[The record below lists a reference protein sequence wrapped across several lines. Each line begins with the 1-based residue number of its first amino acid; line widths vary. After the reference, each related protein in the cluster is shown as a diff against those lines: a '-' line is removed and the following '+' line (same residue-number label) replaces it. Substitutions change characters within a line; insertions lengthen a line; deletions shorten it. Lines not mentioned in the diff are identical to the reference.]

1 MKKLITI
8 LIISIFAL
16 QSRAQID
23 QRIDEWRSFLPYNDG
38 RWVTQSP
45 DRVYYS
51 TGISL
56 ISVDK
61 NDTDNIQF
69 LDKVNGLSNVGIEQ
83 VTYDPFTEQLIVVY
97 TDSDID
103 IVDGENVF
111 NISDI
116 KENQVLTGDRSV
128 NDILPFQENIIYFG
142 TAFGIVELN
151 LERLEFTNTIFTNIA
166 INELASN
173 GTVIY
178 AATDDGVFT
187 IDIATAQNASDFS
200 SWSLLGPEQGLPDVY
215 EALYIESFDD
225 RLFIV
230 LDEDE
235 IWVEGESGFSP
246 MDLGEFSDLDIQ
258 FLNMGAERLMMGMR
272 NGDQGRVVFVDT
284 DLSLTSGPTD
294 CTNRLLFAVEDETGR
309 IWYADEFS
317 RLRWSGQENGSCTM
331 RITNSPKAE
340 VSLDIDVKGDVVYVA
355 TGGVRENF
363 TPLFNRDG
371 FYILDN
377 GTWNI
382 FDENSL
388 QLIAGLDFLNL
399 FQIET
404 HPSPID
410 NRIYVAS
417 YFEGLLEY
425 DTETGE
431 GTIYKENNSPI
442 LNTEGDP
449 SRERIS
455 GLAFDQNE
463 VLWINNFGAETPL
476 IAMTPEGV
484 WHAFDPAGDNQLAK
498 VVVDDNGFT
507 WSVLVGAGGGVVV
520 HDSNQTPEDPTDD
533 RSIVINSSNSAIETG
548 TINTIGVDLD
558 GEVWVGT
565 NQGPVIFNSS
575 SNLFEGEQLGSV
587 RTVLQDSILAILLE
601 TEDILAIEFDGA
613 NRKWFGTR
621 NGIFVQSPDGEIQ
634 EMRFNVDNSP
644 LFDNQI
650 NALKYDDNT
659 GIMYIST
666 NQGLQSFRTQT
677 LGATNRHS
685 NTVFAY
691 PNPVRP
697 EYQGDIQIRGLARD
711 ANVKITDL
719 NGKLVFETTALG
731 GQAIWDGRDYTGRRA
746 ETGVYLVFSTG
757 EVSFDTPD
765 AFVTKIMIVN

>member
-230 LDEDE
+230 LDED
-235 IWVEGESGFSP
+235 GF
-246 MDLGEFSDLDIQ
+246 G
-258 FLNMGAERLMMGMR
+258 
-272 NGDQGRVVFVDT
+272 
-284 DLSLTSGPTD
+284 
-294 CTNRLLFAVEDETGR
+294 
-309 IWYADEFS
+309 
-317 RLRWSGQENGSCTM
+317 
-331 RITNSPKAE
+331 
-340 VSLDIDVKGDVVYVA
+340 
-355 TGGVRENF
+355 
-363 TPLFNRDG
+363 
-371 FYILDN
+371 
-377 GTWNI
+377 
-382 FDENSL
+382 
-388 QLIAGLDFLNL
+388 
-399 FQIET
+399 
-404 HPSPID
+404 
-410 NRIYVAS
+410 
-417 YFEGLLEY
+417 
-425 DTETGE
+425 
-431 GTIYKENNSPI
+431 
-442 LNTEGDP
+442 
-449 SRERIS
+449 
-455 GLAFDQNE
+455 
-463 VLWINNFGAETPL
+463 
-476 IAMTPEGV
+476 
-484 WHAFDPAGDNQLAK
+484 
-498 VVVDDNGFT
+498 
-507 WSVLVGAGGGVVV
+507 
-520 HDSNQTPEDPTDD
+520 
-533 RSIVINSSNSAIETG
+533 
-548 TINTIGVDLD
+548 
-558 GEVWVGT
+558 
-565 NQGPVIFNSS
+565 
-575 SNLFEGEQLGSV
+575 
-587 RTVLQDSILAILLE
+587 
-601 TEDILAIEFDGA
+601 
-613 NRKWFGTR
+613 
-621 NGIFVQSPDGEIQ
+621 
-634 EMRFNVDNSP
+634 
-644 LFDNQI
+644 
-650 NALKYDDNT
+650 
-659 GIMYIST
+659 
-666 NQGLQSFRTQT
+666 
-677 LGATNRHS
+677 
-685 NTVFAY
+685 
-691 PNPVRP
+691 
-697 EYQGDIQIRGLARD
+697 
-711 ANVKITDL
+711 
-719 NGKLVFETTALG
+719 
-731 GQAIWDGRDYTGRRA
+731 
-746 ETGVYLVFSTG
+746 
-757 EVSFDTPD
+757 
-765 AFVTKIMIVN
+765 